1 MAILDV
7 AREEEIT
14 PGNALRVVVGE
25 TPIAIFNVHG
35 ELFAI
40 GDTCSHEDYSLADG
54 EVEERGDACTVECAL
69 HGAQFD
75 LRTGAALS
83 LPAVLPVGSFPV
95 WVEDDIVKLE
105 VPEEVAH
112 SVA

>member
-7 AREEEIT
+7 AREEEIA
-14 PGNALRVVVGE
+14 PGTALRVVVGE
-25 TPIAIFNVHG
+25 MPIAIFNVHG

-40 GDTCSHEDYSLADG
+40 GDTRSHEDYSLAEG
-54 EVEERGDACTVECAL
+54 EVDELGDSCTVECAL
-69 HGAQFD
+69 HGARFD

-95 WVEDDIVKLE
+95 WVEDGVVKLD
-105 VPEEVAH
+105 VPEELAH

>member
-1 MAILDV
+1 MAIVDV

-25 TPIAIFNVHG
+25 MPIAIFNVHG

-40 GDTCSHEDYSLADG
+40 GDTCSHEDYSLAEG
-54 EVEERGDACTVECAL
+54 EVEEVGDCCTIECAL
-69 HGAQFD
+69 HGARFD
-75 LRTGAALS
+75 LQTGAPLS
-83 LPAVLPVGSFPV
+83 LPAVLPVGAFPV
-95 WVEDDIVKLE
+95 WIEDGVVKLE
-105 VPEEVAH
+105 VPEEPAH